1 MINGMSYGS
10 VPSDLQNALKDLGSN
25 AELLDQVDP
34 ELFERV
40 ARWRMACG
48 DADGAATWQTWSLMP
63 PEREELK
70 RNLSQLWLN
79 LDEPALAAQILGDAS
94 GRQDDSWEQLTLLLK
109 QAKLS
114 EATALQKKLLSN
126 PPDLSI
132 QILLALVESWKQAEQ
147 PQQALDLLQPMLLR
161 IHQRN
166 EIPSTPVCNTVA
178 QLLDELKRFDEA
190 EQWWLRSHRSQPHHT
205 WPLMRLAR
213 HALRKKEFPIVF
225 HYSTEVLNREPDH
238 RFAPDLQHKGLAG
251 MGASKSLAM
260 IQGETPPQ
268 PKPDP
273 HFQPPEPE
281 LWHQCRQLAL
291 VGFSEATLIEHWFK
305 ALAEETSATNP
316 SAPQLPLK
324 LWLIASPDP
333 LWLRHQVE
341 ALLSTLNQTIDI
353 EQWPAWDLQR
363 HGSAQLIVEFAA
375 ESPGWRQH
383 PSQPC

>member
-1 MINGMSYGS
+1 MSNGS
-10 VPSDLQNALKDLGSN
+10 VPSDLQNALKDLGTH
-25 AELLDQVDP
+25 ADPLEEVDP
-34 ELFERV
+34 ALFEQV
-40 ARWRMACG
+40 ARWRRACG
-48 DADGAATWQTWSLMP
+48 DAEGAATWQTWSLIP

-79 LDEPALAAQILGDAS
+79 LDETDLAAQILDDES
-94 GRQDDSWEQLTLLLK
+94 GRQDETWEKLTVLLK

-114 EATALQKKLLSN
+114 EATTLQKKLLSN
-126 PPDLSI
+126 PPNLSI
-132 QILLALVESWKQAEQ
+132 QTLLALVEAWKQAEH
-147 PQQALDLLQPMLLR
+147 PQQAMDLLQLMLLSIQR
-161 IHQRN
+161 RN

-213 HALRKKEFPIVF
+213 HALRKKQFPIVF

-291 VGFSEATLIEHWFK
+291 VGFSEATLIEQWFK

-316 SAPQLPLK
+316 STPQLPLK
-324 LWLIASPDP
+324 LWLVASPDP
-333 LWLRHQVE
+333 LWLKQQVE
-341 ALLSTLNQTIDI
+341 TLQSTLDQAIDI
-353 EQWPAWDLQR
+353 EQWPSWDPQR
-363 HGSAQLIVEFAA
+363 HGTAQLILEFAA
-375 ESPGWRQH
+375 ESPGWRQQH
-383 PSQPC
+383 S

>member
-1 MINGMSYGS
+1 MSNGS
-10 VPSDLQNALKDLGSN
+10 VPSDLQNALKDLGSH
-25 AELLDQVDP
+25 ADPLEEVDP
-34 ELFERV
+34 ALFEQV
-40 ARWRMACG
+40 ARWRRACG
-48 DADGAATWQTWSLMP
+48 DAEGAATWQTWSLIP

-79 LDEPALAAQILGDAS
+79 LDETDLAAQILDDES
-94 GRQDDSWEQLTLLLK
+94 GRQDETWEKLTVLLK

-114 EATALQKKLLSN
+114 EATTLQKKLLSN
-126 PPDLSI
+126 PPNLSI
-132 QILLALVESWKQAEQ
+132 QTLLALVEAWKQAEN
-147 PQQALDLLQPMLLR
+147 PQQAVDLLQPMLLR
-161 IHQRN
+161 IQRRN

-213 HALRKKEFPIVF
+213 HALRKKQFPIVF

-291 VGFSEATLIEHWFK
+291 VGFSEATLIEQWFK

-316 SAPQLPLK
+316 STPQLPLK
-324 LWLIASPDP
+324 LWLVASPDP
-333 LWLRHQVE
+333 LWLKQQVE
-341 ALLSTLNQTIDI
+341 TLQSTLDQAIDI
-353 EQWPAWDLQR
+353 EQWPSWDPQR
-363 HGSAQLIVEFAA
+363 HGTAQLILEFAA
-375 ESPGWRQH
+375 ESPGWRQQH
-383 PSQPC
+383 S

>member
-1 MINGMSYGS
+1 MSNGS
-10 VPSDLQNALKDLGSN
+10 VSDELKNVLKDLGTN
-25 AELLDQVDP
+25 PDPLEQVDP
-34 ELFERV
+34 ELFEQV
-40 ARWRMACG
+40 ARWRRACG
-48 DADGAATWQTWSLMP
+48 DAEGAATWQTWSLIP

-79 LDEPALAAQILGDAS
+79 LDEPDLAAQVLDNAS
-94 GRQDDSWEQLTLLLK
+94 EQQEDSWEKLTILLK
-109 QAKLS
+109 QAKRS

-132 QILLALVESWKQAEQ
+132 QTLLALVEAWKQAEQ

-161 IHQRN
+161 IQQRN
-166 EIPSTPVCNTVA
+166 EIPTAPVCNAVA
-178 QLLDELKRFDEA
+178 QLLDELKRFDEG
-190 EQWWLRSHRSQPHHT
+190 EQWWLRSHRSQPQQT

-213 HALRKKEFPIVF
+213 HALRKKQFPIVF

-238 RFAPDLQHKGLAG
+238 SFAPDLQSKGLVG
-251 MGASKSLAM
+251 MGASKSLALL
-260 IQGETPPQ
+260 QGESLPHS
-268 PKPDP
+268 KPDP
-273 HFQPPEPE
+273 HFQCPEPE

-291 VGFSEATLIEHWFK
+291 VGFSEATLVERWFQ
-305 ALAEETSATNP
+305 ALAEETSATKP
-316 SAPQLPLK
+316 SDPPLPLK

-341 ALLSTLNQTIDI
+341 ALRSRLDRAIEI
-353 EQWPAWDLQR
+353 EQWPAWDPQR

-375 ESPGWRQH
+375 ESPGWRQQ

>member
-1 MINGMSYGS
+1 MSYGS

-40 ARWRMACG
+40 ARWRRACG

-161 IHQRN
+161 IQQRN
-166 EIPSTPVCNTVA
+166 EIPTAPVCNTVA
-178 QLLDELKRFDEA
+178 KLLDDLKRFDEG
-190 EQWWLRSHRSQPHHT
+190 EQWWLRSHRSQPRQT

-213 HALRKKEFPIVF
+213 HALRKQQFPVVV

-238 RFAPDLQHKGLAG
+238 CFAPDLQSKGLIG
-251 MGASKSLAM
+251 MGASKSLALM
-260 IQGETPPQ
+260 RGETPPK

-273 HFQPPEPE
+273 HFQCPEPE

-291 VGFSEATLIEHWFK
+291 VGFSEANLVERWFQ
-305 ALAEETSATNP
+305 ALAEETSATIP
-316 SAPQLPLK
+316 STPQLPLK
-324 LWLIASPDP
+324 LWLVASPDP
-333 LWLRHQVE
+333 LWLQREVDKLRPSLDQ
-341 ALLSTLNQTIDI
+341 AIDI
-353 EQWPAWDLQR
+353 DQWPSWDHQR
-363 HGSAQLIVEFAA
+363 HGSAQLTLEFTA
-375 ESPGWRQH
+375 ESPGWRQQT
-383 PSQPC
+383 SQPC

>member
-1 MINGMSYGS
+1 MSNGS
-10 VPSDLQNALKDLGSN
+10 VPSDLQNALKDLGTHSDPL
-25 AELLDQVDP
+25 EEVDP
-34 ELFERV
+34 ALFEQV
-40 ARWRMACG
+40 ARWRRACG
-48 DADGAATWQTWSLMP
+48 DAEGAATWQTWSLIP

-79 LDEPALAAQILGDAS
+79 LDETDLAAQILDDES
-94 GRQDDSWEQLTLLLK
+94 GRQDETWEKLTVLLK

-114 EATALQKKLLSN
+114 EATTLQKKLLSN
-126 PPDLSI
+126 PPNLSI
-132 QILLALVESWKQAEQ
+132 QTLLALVEAWKQAEN
-147 PQQALDLLQPMLLR
+147 PQQAVDLLQPMLLR
-161 IHQRN
+161 IQRRN

-213 HALRKKEFPIVF
+213 HALRKKQFPIVF

-291 VGFSEATLIEHWFK
+291 VGFSEATLIEQWFK

-316 SAPQLPLK
+316 STPQLPLK
-324 LWLIASPDP
+324 LWLVASPDP
-333 LWLRHQVE
+333 LWLKQQVE
-341 ALLSTLNQTIDI
+341 TLQSTLDQAIDI
-353 EQWPAWDLQR
+353 EQWPSWDPQR
-363 HGSAQLIVEFAA
+363 HGTAQLILEFAA
-375 ESPGWRQH
+375 ESPGWRQQH
-383 PSQPC
+383 S

>member
-1 MINGMSYGS
+1 MSNGS
-10 VPSDLQNALKDLGSN
+10 VPSDLQNALKDLGTH
-25 AELLDQVDP
+25 ADPLEEVDP
-34 ELFERV
+34 ALFEQV
-40 ARWRMACG
+40 ARWRRACG
-48 DADGAATWQTWSLMP
+48 DAEGAATWQTWSLIP

-79 LDEPALAAQILGDAS
+79 LDETDLAAQILDDES
-94 GRQDDSWEQLTLLLK
+94 GRQDETWEKLTVLLK

-114 EATALQKKLLSN
+114 EATTLQKKLLSN
-126 PPDLSI
+126 PPNLSI
-132 QILLALVESWKQAEQ
+132 QTLLALVEAWKQAEN
-147 PQQALDLLQPMLLR
+147 PQQAVDLLQPMLLR
-161 IHQRN
+161 IQRRN

-213 HALRKKEFPIVF
+213 HALRKKQFPIVF

-291 VGFSEATLIEHWFK
+291 VGFSEATLIEQWFK

-316 SAPQLPLK
+316 STPQLPLK
-324 LWLIASPDP
+324 LWLVASPDP
-333 LWLRHQVE
+333 LWLRQQVE
-341 ALLSTLNQTIDI
+341 TLQSTLDQAIDI
-353 EQWPAWDLQR
+353 EQWPSWDPQR
-363 HGSAQLIVEFAA
+363 HGTAQLILEFAA
-375 ESPGWRQH
+375 ESPGWRQQH
-383 PSQPC
+383 S

>member
-1 MINGMSYGS
+1 MSNGS
-10 VPSDLQNALKDLGSN
+10 VPSDLQNALKDLGSH
-25 AELLDQVDP
+25 ADPLEEVDP
-34 ELFERV
+34 ALFEQV
-40 ARWRMACG
+40 ARWRRACG
-48 DADGAATWQTWSLMP
+48 DAEGAATWQTWSLIP

-79 LDEPALAAQILGDAS
+79 LDETDLAAQILDDES
-94 GRQDDSWEQLTLLLK
+94 GRQDETWEKLTVLLK

-114 EATALQKKLLSN
+114 EATTLQKKLLSN
-126 PPDLSI
+126 PPNLSI
-132 QILLALVESWKQAEQ
+132 QTLLALVEAWKQAEH
-147 PQQALDLLQPMLLR
+147 PQQAVDLLQLMLLSIQR
-161 IHQRN
+161 RN

-213 HALRKKEFPIVF
+213 HALRKKQFPIVF

-291 VGFSEATLIEHWFK
+291 VGFSEATLIEQWFK

-316 SAPQLPLK
+316 STPQLPLK
-324 LWLIASPDP
+324 LWLVASPDP
-333 LWLRHQVE
+333 LWLKQQVE
-341 ALLSTLNQTIDI
+341 TLQSTLDQAIDI
-353 EQWPAWDLQR
+353 EQWPSWDPQR
-363 HGSAQLIVEFAA
+363 HGTAQLILEFAA
-375 ESPGWRQH
+375 ESPGWRQQH
-383 PSQPC
+383 S

>member
-1 MINGMSYGS
+1 MSNGS
-10 VPSDLQNALKDLGSN
+10 VPSDLQNALKDLGTH
-25 AELLDQVDP
+25 ADPLEVVDP
-34 ELFERV
+34 ALFEQV
-40 ARWRMACG
+40 ARWRRACG
-48 DADGAATWQTWSLMP
+48 DAEGAATWQTWSLIP

-79 LDEPALAAQILGDAS
+79 LDETDLAAQILDDES
-94 GRQDDSWEQLTLLLK
+94 GRQDETWEKLTVLLK

-114 EATALQKKLLSN
+114 EATTLQKKLLSN
-126 PPDLSI
+126 PPNLSI
-132 QILLALVESWKQAEQ
+132 QTLLALVEAWKQAEN
-147 PQQALDLLQPMLLR
+147 PQQAVDLLQPMLLR
-161 IHQRN
+161 IQRRN

-213 HALRKKEFPIVF
+213 HALRKKQFPIVF

-291 VGFSEATLIEHWFK
+291 VGFSEATLIEQWFK

-316 SAPQLPLK
+316 STPQLPLK
-324 LWLIASPDP
+324 LWLVASPDP
-333 LWLRHQVE
+333 LWLKQQVE
-341 ALLSTLNQTIDI
+341 TLQSTLDQAIDI
-353 EQWPAWDLQR
+353 EQWPSWDPQR
-363 HGSAQLIVEFAA
+363 HGTAQLILEFAA
-375 ESPGWRQH
+375 ESPGWRQQH
-383 PSQPC
+383 S

>member
-1 MINGMSYGS
+1 MSNGS
-10 VPSDLQNALKDLGSN
+10 VPSDLQNALKDLGTH
-25 AELLDQVDP
+25 ADPLEEVDP
-34 ELFERV
+34 ALFEQV
-40 ARWRMACG
+40 ARWRRACG
-48 DADGAATWQTWSLMP
+48 DAEGAATWQTWSLIP

-79 LDEPALAAQILGDAS
+79 LDETDLAAQILDDES
-94 GRQDDSWEQLTLLLK
+94 GRQDETWEKLTVLLK

-114 EATALQKKLLSN
+114 EATTLQKKLLSN
-126 PPDLSI
+126 PPNLSI
-132 QILLALVESWKQAEQ
+132 QTLLALVEAWKQAEN
-147 PQQALDLLQPMLLR
+147 PQQAVDLLQPMLLR
-161 IHQRN
+161 IQRRN

-213 HALRKKEFPIVF
+213 HALRKKQFPIVF

-291 VGFSEATLIEHWFK
+291 VGFSEATLIEQWFK

-316 SAPQLPLK
+316 STPQLPLK
-324 LWLIASPDP
+324 LWLVASPDP
-333 LWLRHQVE
+333 LWLKQQVE
-341 ALLSTLNQTIDI
+341 TLQSTLDQAIDI
-353 EQWPAWDLQR
+353 EQWPSWDPQR
-363 HGSAQLIVEFAA
+363 HGTAQLILEFAA
-375 ESPGWRQH
+375 ESPGWRQQH
-383 PSQPC
+383 S